1 MNFDET
7 LNSINEKLGEET
19 FGTISDD
26 VANLMSYDE
35 ALRKEI
41 EEKNNKIEKLTKK
54 NEMLV
59 EANGNLLQKVSAG
72 VEEKKKEEPKE
83 ESKKINLRSAF
94 DKNGNFI
101 R

>member
-7 LNSINEKLGEET
+7 LKSINEKLGEET

-26 VANLMSYDE
+26 VANIMGYEES
-35 ALRKEI
+35 LRKTI
-41 EEKNNKIEKLTKK
+41 EEKEEKINKLTKK

-72 VEEKKKEEPKE
+72 IEPKKEEEKEEKKK
-83 ESKKINLRSAF
+83 IDLRTAF

-101 R
+101 K

>member
-7 LNSINEKLGEET
+7 LKSISEKLGDET

-26 VANLMSYDE
+26 VANIMGYEES
-35 ALRKEI
+35 LRKTI
-41 EEKNNKIEKLTKK
+41 NEKDERIEKLTKK

-72 VEEKKKEEPKE
+72 IEPKKEEKE
-83 ESKKINLRSAF
+83 EEKPKINLKSAF

-101 R
+101 K

>member
-7 LNSINEKLGEET
+7 LKSISEKLGEET

-26 VANLMSYDE
+26 VANIMGYEES
-35 ALRKEI
+35 LRKTI
-41 EEKNNKIEKLTKK
+41 DEKDERIEKLTKK

-72 VEEKKKEEPKE
+72 IEPKKEEKE
-83 ESKKINLRSAF
+83 EEKPKINLKSAF

-101 R
+101 K

>member
-1 MNFDET
+1 MNFDES
-7 LNSINEKLGEET
+7 LKSISEKLGEET

-26 VANLMSYDE
+26 VANIMGYEES
-35 ALRKEI
+35 LRKTI
-41 EEKNNKIEKLTKK
+41 DEKDERIEKLTKK

-72 VEEKKKEEPKE
+72 IKEVKEEKEEEPK
-83 ESKKINLRSAF
+83 KIDIRTAF
-94 DKNGNFI
+94 DKDGNFI

>member
-7 LNSINEKLGEET
+7 LKSISEKLGEET

-26 VANLMSYDE
+26 VANIMGYEES
-35 ALRKEI
+35 LRKTI
-41 EEKNNKIEKLTKK
+41 DEKDERINKLTKK

-72 VEEKKKEEPKE
+72 IEPKKEEKE
-83 ESKKINLRSAF
+83 EENKKIDIRAAF

-101 R
+101 K

>member
-7 LNSINEKLGEET
+7 LKSISEKLGEET

-26 VANLMSYDE
+26 VANIMGYEES
-35 ALRKEI
+35 LRKTIDEK
-41 EEKNNKIEKLTKK
+41 EERIEKLTKK

-72 VEEKKKEEPKE
+72 IEPKKEEKE
-83 ESKKINLRSAF
+83 EEKPKINLKSAF

-101 R
+101 K

>member
-7 LNSINEKLGEET
+7 LKSISEKLGEET

-26 VANLMSYDE
+26 VANIMGYEES
-35 ALRKEI
+35 LRKTI
-41 EEKNNKIEKLTKK
+41 DEKDERIEKLTKK

-72 VEEKKKEEPKE
+72 IEPKKEEKE
-83 ESKKINLRSAF
+83 DPKKINIRSAF

-101 R
+101 K

>member
-7 LNSINEKLGEET
+7 LKSINEKLGEET

-26 VANLMSYDE
+26 VANIMGYEES
-35 ALRKEI
+35 LRKTI
-41 EEKNNKIEKLTKK
+41 EEKDEKINKLTKK

-72 VEEKKKEEPKE
+72 LETKKEEEKE
-83 ESKKINLRSAF
+83 EKPKINLKAAF

-101 R
+101 K

>member
-7 LNSINEKLGEET
+7 LKSISEKLGEET

-26 VANLMSYDE
+26 VANIMGYEES
-35 ALRKEI
+35 LRKTIDEK
-41 EEKNNKIEKLTKK
+41 EERIEKLTKK

-72 VEEKKKEEPKE
+72 IEPKKEEKE
-83 ESKKINLRSAF
+83 EKPKINLKSAF

-101 R
+101 K

>member
-41 EEKNNKIEKLTKK
+41 EEKQEKIDKLTKK

-72 VEEKKKEEPKE
+72 IEPKKEEKEEPK
-83 ESKKINLRSAF
+83 KIDLRAAF
-94 DKNGNFI
+94 DKHGNFI
-101 R
+101 K

>member
-7 LNSINEKLGEET
+7 LKSINEKLGEET

-26 VANLMSYDE
+26 VANIMGYEES
-35 ALRKEI
+35 LRKTI
-41 EEKNNKIEKLTKK
+41 EEKEEKINKLTKK

-72 VEEKKKEEPKE
+72 LEPKKEEKE
-83 ESKKINLRSAF
+83 EDKKKIDLRAAF

-101 R
+101 K

>member
-7 LNSINEKLGEET
+7 LKSISEKLGEET

-26 VANLMSYDE
+26 VANIMGYEES
-35 ALRKEI
+35 LRKTIDEK
-41 EEKNNKIEKLTKK
+41 EERIEKLTKK

-72 VEEKKKEEPKE
+72 IEPKKEEPKE